1 MLSLSK
7 QKIQPLQ
14 VAETIGKD
22 TGFRVLTTTI
32 SEARAENLR
41 RAVKEANGVKMGN
54 NMFYFACAKNID
66 FANPESVLKPIWR
79 TPAGD
84 EYRSIE

>member
-1 MLSLSK
+1 WTEK
-7 QKIQPLQ
+7 KHT
-14 VAETIGKD
+14 EHFGIGKD

-41 RAVKEANGVKMGN
+41 RAVKEASGGKMGN
-54 NMFYFACAKNID
+54 NMFYFTCAKNID
-66 FANPESVLKPIWR
+66 FANPESILKPIWR

-84 EYRSIE
+84 EYRSIG